1 MALWDIYQELQI
13 RDAKAQVRSSD
24 ELHTSRAARTQDRV
38 DRNEDRFERLLLI
51 TEAVWELASEKL
63 GITDAELRARI
74 HEIDVRGTGQA
85 DGRRGF
91 TIARCTSCDAAIE
104 KGRATCLYCE
114 APAPT
119 LDAFDSV

>member
-13 RDAKAQVRSSD
+13 RDTQAQVRSSD

-63 GITDAELRARI
+63 GITEAELVARI
-74 HEIDVRGTGQA
+74 RAIDTRGTGEA
-85 DGRRGF
+85 DGRRGV
-91 TIARCTSCDAAIE
+91 TIARCTACDAAIE
-104 KGRATCLYCE
+104 KGRATCAFCG

-119 LDAFDSV
+119 LDAFDGV